1 MFQQI
6 YSDLSNVKYLPDYE
20 NAIQTFGSDITS
32 SNNYTAP
39 KDGVFYVRWV
49 VTNSSSSTCKAFVN
63 EVQVGETTSSGWNV
77 IAFPMKQNDVCKF
90 VLQNAK
96 ISSTSMFVPYK

>member
-1 MFQQI
+1 M
-6 YSDLSNVKYLPDYE
+6 PDYE

-39 KDGVFYVRWV
+39 KDGILYIRWH
-49 VTNSSSSTCKAFVN
+49 VTSSSSSTCKALVS
-63 EVQVGETTSSGWNV
+63 EVQVGETALEGWNV
-77 IAFPMKQNDVCKF
+77 ISIPMKQDDVCKF